1 MELSYGSCHRK
12 KLLEVY
18 KVILILICA
27 GGVGKYGSG
36 LSKKKLGLGVGKLHT
51 VSENIIATIKML
63 NNFC

>member
-36 LSKKKLGLGVGKLHT
+36 LSKKKLGLGVGKFHFFEQILK
-51 VSENIIATIKML
+51 VYINIAILEI
-63 NNFC
+63 